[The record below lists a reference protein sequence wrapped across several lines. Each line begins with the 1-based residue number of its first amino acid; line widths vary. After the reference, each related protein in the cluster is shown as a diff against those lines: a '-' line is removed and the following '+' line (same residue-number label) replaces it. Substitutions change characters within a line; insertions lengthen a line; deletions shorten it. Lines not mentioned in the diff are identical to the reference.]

1 MDPLTDAYWFAR
13 FPKFDAWSPQ
23 GESRG
28 PIPTNYPL
36 THMPASMARAAG
48 GLWTQNK

>member
-1 MDPLTDAYWFAR
+1 MGPLRNASCLAC

-28 PIPTNYPL
+28 LIPTNYPL
-36 THMPASMARAAG
+36 THMPASTARAAG
-48 GLWTQNK
+48 WLWTQNK

>member
-1 MDPLTDAYWFAR
+1 MGPLTDAYWFAR

-36 THMPASMARAAG
+36 THMPASMHGSGCGRAVD
-48 GLWTQNK
+48 TK